1 MDSRLGKAI
10 FTIFVLAL
18 VVALPLAVVPV
29 AGSVVGKF
37 SILELVV
44 VLAVS
49 SVSVD

>member
-1 MDSRLGKAI
+1 VDSGLGKAI

-18 VVALPLAVVPV
+18 VVALPFAVVPV

-44 VLAVS
+44 LAVS